1 MSSFRSL
8 LLLTAVAACAFAIGI
23 GAHRIEAAAYG
34 RLRALFTSDREVRDF
49 LARQYVSDAV
59 AVPLDKNIDT
69 ALLPL
74 DVTGLRLSDY
84 LRVPKIGGGI
94 VAINNELLIV
104 DRLGNIYACGKSG
117 EVRKLAFPPL
127 PNGIDDYLRA
137 GNTVNSQVFRAY
149 SIKYLSEPKLLV
161 VSHESFDPKERTTR
175 LAVSTIGIDAATLQ
189 PTGQ

>member
-8 LLLTAVAACAFAIGI
+8 LLLAAVAACAFSIGI
-23 GAHRIEAAAYG
+23 GAHRIEASAYS
-34 RLRALFTSDREVRDF
+34 RLGALFTSDREVRDF

-74 DVTGLRLSDY
+74 DVTGLRLSGT
-84 LRVPKIGGGI
+84 LPVPKIGGAI

-117 EVRKLAFPPL
+117 EVR
-127 PNGIDDYLRA
+127 
-137 GNTVNSQVFRAY
+137 
-149 SIKYLSEPKLLV
+149 ELV
-161 VSHESFDPKERTTR
+161 
-175 LAVSTIGIDAATLQ
+175 
-189 PTGQ
+189 PTPAKRHRRFAPGTP